1 MYITVLNFEDGRV
14 YQHNVGA
21 HEHASED
28 YEAFLDREGY
38 ELSNIEWMVH
48 KNSEIISEN
57 PLEKLPGFMGTEKG

>member
-21 HEHASED
+21 LEHTGED

-48 KNSEIISEN
+48 KNSEIITS
-57 PLEKLPGFMGTEKG
+57 